1 MRSLKKLA
9 GSAGLAAV
17 LIVSASPAWA
27 DGKADRARQ
36 AVAEARA
43 KVDAM
48 NKLNGAGDFP
58 RMQAEAQATLRTAE
72 EDLAGMSKDKAI
84 ADANRASQL
93 ADTAIGLAQRN
104 QAEAAAAQQ
113 QQTQMNAQAATQA
126 QQDAADANA
135 RAAEAQQAA
144 AQAQAEAVA
153 ARNQPPV
160 VVPVPV
166 QAETTVT
173 TQTTRSATATRATP
187 RKVVHRVVKKPV
199 RRAAAP
205 TRVAE
210 TTTTTVT
217 TR

>member
-1 MRSLKKLA
+1 MRKFTGFA
-9 GSAGLAAV
+9 GGAGLAAL

-48 NKLNGAGDFP
+48 SKLTAGGEFP
-58 RMQAEAQATLRTAE
+58 RLQAEAQATLRTAE

-104 QAEAAAAQQ
+104 QAEAAQQ
-113 QQTQMNAQAATQA
+113 SQVSAQAAVQA

-135 RAAEAQQAA
+135 RAEAAQQAA
-144 AQAQAEAVA
+144 AQAQAEATA
-153 ARNQPPV
+153 AKNQPPV

-166 QAETTVT
+166 QAQTTVT
-173 TQTTRSATATRATP
+173 TETTRAATPAP
-187 RKVVHRVVKKPV
+187 RKVVHRVVKK
-199 RRAAAP
+199 AP
-205 TRVAE
+205 AKRTTVSVKPRVTE
-210 TTTTTVT
+210 TTRTTVT
-217 TR
+217 TSN